1 MRPRLWTRDFILV
14 CLVTFTAFSSFHL
27 FLPTLPIYV
36 QVLGGG
42 SLEVGLV
49 NALFAF
55 SAIIFRPFVGRQLD
69 SRGRIRILIAG
80 VAVFLLATVI
90 YNFVHQVWSLLLL
103 RLLHGAG
110 WAATTT
116 AGHALVAD
124 IAPEVRRG
132 EGMGFFGIS
141 ANLGIAIGPLL
152 GLSLIGDEPPFN
164 FRLMF
169 IVAAVLATSC
179 LILAL
184 RMAEP
189 ERERPTREDVRP
201 SFLGPFLFPAATM
214 MVLTY
219 SFGTLVTF
227 IPLYA
232 QAKAVQNIGL
242 FFTAYAIT
250 LMFTRPLAGT
260 LSDTKGRAV
269 VILPGIV
276 LASLATASLILWS
289 SLPSF
294 LFAAVLFGI
303 GFGGTHPCIMAF
315 IVDVVPG
322 HMKGAAMGFFTAA
335 FDLGIGLG
343 SLLSGLVL
351 QLSGFNLMFASA
363 AGLTLTGLA
372 TFSFAQRKSRLDVE
386 VRGNPFS
393 GENPSV
399 GGPL

>member
-1 MRPRLWTRDFILV
+1 ML
-14 CLVTFTAFSSFHL
+14 
-27 FLPTLPIYV
+27 IYV

-42 SLEVGLV
+42 FLGVGLV
-49 NALFAF
+49 NAVFAF
-55 SAIIFRPFVGRQLD
+55 SAIIFRPFIGRELD
-69 SRGRIRILIAG
+69 KRGRIKILIGG
-80 VAVFLLATVI
+80 VAVFLLATII

-103 RLLHGAG
+103 RLLHGVG
-110 WAATTT
+110 WGAITTSV
-116 AGHALVAD
+116 HALVAD

-141 ANLGIAIGPLL
+141 ANLGIAIGPFL
-152 GLSLIGDEPPFN
+152 GLSLIGAQPPFN
-164 FRLMF
+164 FKLMF
-169 IVAAVLATSC
+169 IVAGALALTC

-184 RMAEP
+184 TVAEP
-189 ERERPTREDVRP
+189 DRENEPRGDVKV
-201 SFLGPFLFPAATM
+201 SFLGPFLFLAAAM

-250 LMFTRPLAGT
+250 FMVARPLAGT
-260 LSDTKGRAV
+260 VSDIKGRAV
-269 VILPGIV
+269 VIMPGIV
-276 LASLATASLILWS
+276 LASLATASLVLWS

-294 LFAAVLFGI
+294 MFAAVLFGI

-315 IVDVVPG
+315 IVDLAPG

-351 QLSGFNLMFASA
+351 QLSGFNLMFVSA

-372 TFSFAQRKSRLDVE
+372 TFSLAQRKSRVDI
-386 VRGNPFS
+386 G
-393 GENPSV
+393 V
-399 GGPL
+399 GGGR